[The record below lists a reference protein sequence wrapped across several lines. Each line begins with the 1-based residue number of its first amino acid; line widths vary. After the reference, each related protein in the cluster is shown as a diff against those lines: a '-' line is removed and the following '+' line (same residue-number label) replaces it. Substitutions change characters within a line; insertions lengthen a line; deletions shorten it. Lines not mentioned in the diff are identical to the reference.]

1 MSQNEE
7 ILPRPS
13 GKYSVGYIDFE
24 ILKPQSPFQSG
35 KAEGVLVRLYYP
47 TDQDF
52 SLEKRSDWI
61 PSSEYFPGY
70 GYYLRIPSL
79 LFTPISRIF
88 LGGVK
93 LWAMENAPP
102 LMVHSCP
109 LVIFSHGLGG
119 IRTTYSTMC
128 CEMASQGY
136 AVAAIE
142 HRDGSASMT
151 LLSDN
156 QVRTYEV
163 IEKNSPGEFE
173 KRHRQ
178 LRYRTEEVE
187 LVYDFL
193 KNWGEREEPELIVR
207 EPSGEIL
214 DNLKTTIK
222 PDSLIVMGHSFGAAT
237 AINFALKNPQIPSL
251 SITAL
256 DPWMFA
262 IPKPPSDPLPILSK
276 INLIVIDMEDFQ
288 FTENLLSIK
297 LHLEYFQSSEFY
309 TVVRGDHKQCSDIP
323 LFKLGSLLSLNN
335 KNPKTPNVLRCLN
348 RVILSFL
355 RDGIGIVPPDI
366 LKLFDGLLFKNNL

>member
-1 MSQNEE
+1 MLQNEE
-7 ILPRPS
+7 ILPRPT
-13 GKYSVGYIDFE
+13 GKYSVGYIDVE
-24 ILKPQSPFQSG
+24 ILKPQSPSQSG
-35 KAEGVLVRLYYP
+35 RAEGVLVRLYYP
-47 TDQDF
+47 SDQVF

-70 GYYLRIPSL
+70 GYYLRLPSL

-93 LWAMENAPP
+93 LWAMENASP
-102 LMVHSCP
+102 LLSDLP

-119 IRTTYSTMC
+119 IRTTYSTIC
-128 CEMASQGY
+128 CELASQGY

-156 QVRTYEV
+156 QVRPYEV

-178 LRYRTEEVE
+178 LRYRTEEVK
-187 LVYDFL
+187 LVFNFL
-193 KNWGEREEPELIVR
+193 KNWGEQREPELIVR
-207 EPSGEIL
+207 EPSMEIL
-214 DNLKTTIK
+214 TTVRSLIN

-237 AINFALKNPQIPSL
+237 AINFALKNPQIPNL

-262 IPKPPSDPLPILSK
+262 IPKPPTEPLPILSK
-276 INLIVIDMEDFQ
+276 INLIVIDMENFQ
-288 FTENLLSIK
+288 FHENLSSIK

-309 TVVRGDHKQCSDIP
+309 TVLRGEHKQCSDIP
-323 LFKLGSLLSLNN
+323 LFKLGSLFSPNN
-335 KNPKTPNVLRCLN
+335 KNPKTLSVLRCLN

-355 RDGIGIVPPDI
+355 DDGIGIVPPDI
-366 LKLFDGLLFKNNL
+366 LSSFEGLLLKNNL